1 MVAVRVAVGRFV
13 HGGAPLQEDEDRVHL
28 PMDAGQRD
36 ERILLALAL
45 DAGER
50 GLRVL
55 ERIPPEA
62 LTQADMRAAH
72 AWVVARLNRSE
83 VPPVSD
89 QERLEAEFVML
100 AARHRGPEALGEV
113 AGRVESGWIKRRL
126 EPLKEKLAAAEI
138 TPVEQQELM
147 ELQAL
152 ARNAG
157 GPDATRTTRT

>member
-1 MVAVRVAVGRFV
+1 VSAAEGEQPVR
-13 HGGAPLQEDEDRVHL
+13 L

-50 GLRVL
+50 GLPVL

-62 LTQADMRAAH
+62 LTQGDMRAAH
-72 AWVVARLNRSE
+72 AWVMARLNQSD
-83 VPPVSD
+83 VPSVSD
-89 QERLEAEFVML
+89 EGRLEAEFVML
-100 AARHRGPEALGEV
+100 AARHRGSEALGEV
-113 AGRVESGWIKRRL
+113 AGRVESSWIKRRL